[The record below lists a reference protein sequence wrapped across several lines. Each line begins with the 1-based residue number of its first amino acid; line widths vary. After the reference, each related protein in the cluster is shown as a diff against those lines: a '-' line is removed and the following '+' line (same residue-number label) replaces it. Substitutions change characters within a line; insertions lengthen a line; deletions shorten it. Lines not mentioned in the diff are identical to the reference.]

1 MGTDALDNVIR
12 FVADWV
18 FKFGLIVAFLGG
30 IRVAW
35 GMHHDDPG
43 VRVWGMAQV
52 VAGFMVAAVAKSL
65 SLFGL

>member
-1 MGTDALDNVIR
+1 MDTSALDNIMR
-12 FVADWV
+12 FVSDWV

-35 GMHHDDPG
+35 GIHEENPG
-43 VRVWGMAQV
+43 VKIWGMAQV